1 MSESIVILM
10 ISVSTFL
17 GALGLI
23 ALLWGVK
30 TGQFDDQSKFIDA
43 ARYDGE
49 EELRDAVMMEEKH
62 YVVCMKQKL
71 NVMVVPIFLP
81 RVERGKYK
89 LIVGDPI
96 KEKSDIVTVTQCY
109 NDAIEEVVRAYP
121 EQWFWMHNR
130 WKV

>member
-10 ISVSTFL
+10 ISVSTSL

-49 EELRDAVMMEEKH
+49 EELRDAVMMEEKQKAK
-62 YVVCMKQKL
+62 KQKA
-71 NVMVVPIFLP
+71 
-81 RVERGKYK
+81 
-89 LIVGDPI
+89 
-96 KEKSDIVTVTQCY
+96 KEKKNNYMPPD
-109 NDAIEEVVRAYP
+109 
-121 EQWFWMHNR
+121 
-130 WKV
+130 

>member
-1 MSESIVILM
+1 MSENIVILM

-49 EELRDAVMMEEKH
+49 EELRDAIMMENKKKARQKKKEKE
-62 YVVCMKQKL
+62 KQK
-71 NVMVVPIFLP
+71 NYMPP
-81 RVERGKYK
+81 
-89 LIVGDPI
+89 D
-96 KEKSDIVTVTQCY
+96 
-109 NDAIEEVVRAYP
+109 
-121 EQWFWMHNR
+121 
-130 WKV
+130 